1 MLLSLAVLTFERGGQ
16 FNDSAGIRI
25 QVSFIGNDIPTM
37 CNPIAT
43 LSVLFACVAQHPT
56 ACRLKCGENKKN
68 HGENIMREEMSFE
81 VKKANAIKLLE
92 KYKFNEEVLQD
103 YLDLKEDDEGKVVE
117 FEVIDE
123 LNYPDGHGE
132 KEILRFMK
140 CNQLDDLSDKY
151 KAEHFEVCLTWEESG
166 M

>member
-1 MLLSLAVLTFERGGQ
+1 
-16 FNDSAGIRI
+16 
-25 QVSFIGNDIPTM
+25 
-37 CNPIAT
+37 
-43 LSVLFACVAQHPT
+43 
-56 ACRLKCGENKKN
+56 
-68 HGENIMREEMSFE
+68 MREEMSFE

-92 KYKFNEEVLQD
+92 KYRFNEEVLQD
-103 YLDLKEDDEGKVVE
+103 YLDLKEDDKGKVVE

>member
-1 MLLSLAVLTFERGGQ
+1 
-16 FNDSAGIRI
+16 
-25 QVSFIGNDIPTM
+25 
-37 CNPIAT
+37 
-43 LSVLFACVAQHPT
+43 
-56 ACRLKCGENKKN
+56 
-68 HGENIMREEMSFE
+68 MREEMSFE
-81 VKKANAIKLLE
+81 VKKANAIKLLQ

-123 LNYPDGHGE
+123 LNYPNGHGE

-140 CNQLDDLSDKY
+140 CYQLDDLSDKY
-151 KAEHFEVCLTWEESG
+151 KAWHFETCLTWEESG